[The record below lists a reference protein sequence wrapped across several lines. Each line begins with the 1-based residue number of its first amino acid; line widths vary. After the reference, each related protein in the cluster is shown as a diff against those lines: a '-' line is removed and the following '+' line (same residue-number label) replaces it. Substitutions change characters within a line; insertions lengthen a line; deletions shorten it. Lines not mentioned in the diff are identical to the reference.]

1 MSPQAANL
9 SREDM
14 MALGNFFAAKKPQP
28 IDFKPDPARVQAG
41 KKNEIP
47 RVAGQWPQYT
57 QKQLEDFRARRRT
70 NDGGNMTSVAS
81 RLSDDDIENLAHY
94 TANLY

>member
-1 MSPQAANL
+1 MKISSAGPVL
-9 SREDM
+9 YVDRVEPTRD
-14 MALGNFFAAKKPQP
+14 FFK
-28 IDFKPDPARVQAG
+28 RVG
-41 KKNEIP
+41 FE
-47 RVAGQWPQYT
+47 VAF
-57 QKQLEDFRARRRT
+57 EV

>member
-1 MSPQAANL
+1 
-9 SREDM
+9 
-14 MALGNFFAAKKPQP
+14 
-28 IDFKPDPARVQAG
+28 
-41 KKNEIP
+41 
-47 RVAGQWPQYT
+47 
-57 QKQLEDFRARRRT
+57 LEDFRARRRT